1 MYHISLPAMAIS
13 PAFNCDKVI
22 AEARLAGAGRV
33 MLAIDTLST
42 DKAYMSG
49 IFSVLQDSILRIQ
62 AAGLEAC
69 VWFWG
74 LRIMEDEPFVRLTDY
89 TGDNCRRSHRCCP
102 LDEDFLLHMENFL
115 KRLAAMHPDLILF
128 DDDLTFE
135 NYTYESIGCFCQLHR
150 SKLSELLEEPI
161 GDTEE
166 LYRTMFSGKPNKYRS
181 ALLKVNGDSLRNYA
195 IRMRKAVDSVD
206 PTIRMGQCGCVTTF
220 DQDGVDS
227 FTLSK
232 LLAGKTKPF
241 LRLIGAP
248 YWEKS
253 GLHSNT
259 LIDVI
264 ETERLERSWYDG
276 NDIEILVEGDT
287 YPRPRQ
293 RVPASYLELF
303 DAALRADGSF
313 DGILKYMLDY
323 YSHADYERGY
333 MDRHLRDLADLE
345 SIHDQFLP
353 LTCTGIRVYE
363 EMRKTEQADYTHSL
377 FETDPVRHQLFSRAA
392 RMLSHNSIPTT
403 YHGTGVAGIAFGE
416 NARYLP
422 REAFAKPLIIDVP
435 AARILQEAGIDTGIT
450 AFGERCSV
458 TQEQFLAEDAYIF
471 KHGTDV
477 PFAFKLTLSENAQTE
492 SLWHRADNTT
502 APASYTYENGQGHKF
517 LVLCADCY
525 NWDKDFSVSYAR
537 QSQILSFLQRNGC
550 VLPAVVTGAPDLY
563 ILCKQD
569 GKRLAIGFFNCFAD
583 SIEPLT
589 AQLDAPYTKSEFFR
603 CHGAA
608 DGNTLRIEKLPA
620 FEWCYVILEHC

>member
-13 PAFNCDKVI
+13 PAFDCDKVI
-22 AEARLAGAGRV
+22 AEAKLAGAGRI

-42 DKAYMSG
+42 DKAYMSR

-74 LRIMEDEPFVRLTDY
+74 LRIMEDDPFVRLTDCS
-89 TGDNCRRSHRCCP
+89 GDNCRRSHRCCP
-102 LDEDFLLHMENFL
+102 LDEDFLLHVENFL

-150 SKLSELLEEPI
+150 SKMSELLDEPI
-161 GDTEE
+161 ADTEE

-181 ALLKVNGDSLRNYA
+181 ALLKVNGDSLKNYA
-195 IRMRKAVDSVD
+195 VRMRKAVDSVD

-259 LIDVI
+259 LIDVM

-333 MDRHLRDLADLE
+333 MDRHLQDLPDLE
-345 SIHDQFLP
+345 NIRKLFLP

-403 YHGTGVAGIAFGE
+403 YHGTGIAGIAFGE

-450 AFGERCSV
+450 AFGDRFSV

-477 PFAFKLTLSENAQTE
+477 PFAFQLTLSENARIE

-550 VLPAVVTGAPDLY
+550 VLPASVTGSPDLY

-603 CHGAA
+603 CHGSA

-620 FEWCYVILEHC
+620 FEWCYVILER